1 MHERVIDW
9 RRLVL
14 LDALL
19 HDDAARRFSDTAT
32 LCFHE
37 LYAVLFR
44 AELLVPMSPPFVVHG
59 HFYALRG
66 SKRTFS
72 RRLLSQHH

>member
-1 MHERVIDW
+1 MQRRVHERVIDR

-44 AELLVPMSPPFVVHG
+44 AELLVSYVTSVRRAW
-59 HFYALRG
+59 ALL
-66 SKRTFS
+66 
-72 RRLLSQHH
+72 RLAWFKTDFFC